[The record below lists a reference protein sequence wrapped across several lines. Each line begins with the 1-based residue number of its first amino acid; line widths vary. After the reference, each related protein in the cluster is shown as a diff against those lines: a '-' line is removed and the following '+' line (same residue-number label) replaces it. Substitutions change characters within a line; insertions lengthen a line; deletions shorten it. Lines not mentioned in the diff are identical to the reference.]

1 MEKEVTRLIN
11 GLAPG
16 GGYIMASSNTI
27 HSGVKPENLKTMIEA
42 TKKYGV
48 YPIKN

>member
-1 MEKEVTRLIN
+1 LIN